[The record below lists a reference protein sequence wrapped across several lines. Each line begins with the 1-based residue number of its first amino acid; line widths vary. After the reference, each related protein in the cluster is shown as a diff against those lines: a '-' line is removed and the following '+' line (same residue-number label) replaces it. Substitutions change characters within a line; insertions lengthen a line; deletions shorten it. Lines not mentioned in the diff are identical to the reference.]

1 MLARIVVLRITRE
14 NLARISVVQIQT
26 WLSRR
31 IGSARVFARQQ
42 GAAESPQAGAGTS
55 KEAEGQA

>member
-31 IGSARVFARQQ
+31 IGSARVFA
-42 GAAESPQAGAGTS
+42 ESPQAGAGTS